1 MIQAAKKIYLTFA
14 AARYILFGME
24 KRIKNPARSRKI
36 LLESALREIHH
47 KGYKAASVNDILA
60 STGLTRG
67 ALYHHFP
74 NKRALGFAALEG
86 IEENIRATWVERLK
100 KCTDPIDALQDMV
113 RTECSHLTD
122 EDIASGCP
130 LNNLAQEMSALD
142 DEFRQRVVKIYNTWR
157 QVIADSLRKG
167 QQEGKVNK
175 AIDPVSTATFLVAS
189 ISGGRGLAKTAQSME
204 MLAVCTDNLARYLE
218 TLRP

>member
-1 MIQAAKKIYLTFA
+1 
-14 AARYILFGME
+14 ME

-36 LLESALREIHH
+36 LLESALREIHL

-86 IEENIRATWVERLK
+86 IEEDIRTTWFERLK
-100 KCTDPIDALQDMV
+100 TCDDPITALQDMV
-113 RTECSHLTD
+113 RSDCRHLSD
-122 EDIASGCP
+122 EDIALGCP

-142 DEFRQRVVKIYNTWR
+142 DGFRQRVIKIYNTWR
-157 QVIADSLRKG
+157 QAIADSLRRG
-167 QQEGKVNK
+167 QQEGIVNRT
-175 AIDPVSTATFLVAS
+175 IDPMSTATFLVAS
-189 ISGGRGLAKTAQSME
+189 LSGGRGLAKTAQSAE

>member
-1 MIQAAKKIYLTFA
+1 
-14 AARYILFGME
+14 ME
-24 KRIKNPARSRKI
+24 KRTKNPSRSRKI

-47 KGYKAASVNDILA
+47 KGYKAASVTNILA

-86 IEENIRATWVERLK
+86 IEENIRTTWIERLQDCK
-100 KCTDPIDALQDMV
+100 DPISILQQMV
-113 RTECSHLTD
+113 RTDCSHLAD
-122 EDIASGCP
+122 DDIALGCP

-142 DEFRQRVVKIYNTWR
+142 DEFRQRVVRIYNTWR
-157 QVIADSLRKG
+157 QAIAESLRKG
-167 QQEGKVNK
+167 QHEGTVNK
-175 AIDPVSTATFLVAS
+175 VIDPMSTATFVVAS
-189 ISGGRGLAKTAQSME
+189 LSGGRGLAKTAQSAE

>member
-1 MIQAAKKIYLTFA
+1 MTIAST
-14 AARYILFGME
+14 RYIMFGME
-24 KRIKNPARSRKI
+24 KRIKNPVRSRRI

-47 KGYKAASVNDILA
+47 KGYKAASVTNILA

-67 ALYHHFP
+67 ALYYHFP

-86 IEENIRATWVERLK
+86 IEENIRTTWVERLQE
-100 KCTDPIDALQDMV
+100 CDDPITALQDMV
-113 RTECSHLTD
+113 RTDCSHLTD
-122 EDIASGCP
+122 EDIALGCP

-142 DEFRQRVVKIYNTWR
+142 DEFRQKVVQIYNTWR
-157 QVIADSLRKG
+157 QAIADSLRRG
-167 QQEGKVNK
+167 QQKGTVNK

-189 ISGGRGLAKTAQSME
+189 LSGGRGLAKTAQSSE

-218 TLRP
+218 TLRT

>member
-1 MIQAAKKIYLTFA
+1 
-14 AARYILFGME
+14 ME
-24 KRIKNPARSRKI
+24 KRTKNPARSRRI

-47 KGYKAASVNDILA
+47 KGYKAASVTNILA

-86 IEENIRATWVERLK
+86 IEEQLRATWVNRLQQ
-100 KCTDPIDALQDMV
+100 CDDPISILQKMV
-113 RTECSHLTD
+113 RNDCSHLAD
-122 EDIASGCP
+122 EDIALGCP

-142 DEFRQRVVKIYNTWR
+142 DEFRQRVVQIYNTWR
-157 QVIADSLRKG
+157 QAIAESLRKG
-167 QQEGKVNK
+167 QHEGTVNK
-175 AIDPVSTATFLVAS
+175 AIDPMSTATFVVAS
-189 ISGGRGLAKTAQSME
+189 LSGGRGLAKTTQSAE

>member
-1 MIQAAKKIYLTFA
+1 
-14 AARYILFGME
+14 ME
-24 KRIKNPARSRKI
+24 KRIKNPARSRRI

-47 KGYKAASVNDILA
+47 KGYKAASVTNILA

-74 NKRALGFAALEG
+74 NKRALGLAALEG
-86 IEENIRATWVERLK
+86 IEQNLRTTWVERLQE
-100 KCTDPIDALQDMV
+100 CADPIDALQDMV
-113 RTECSHLTD
+113 RTDCSQLSD
-122 EDIASGCP
+122 NDIALGCP

-142 DEFRQRVVKIYNTWR
+142 DGFRRRVVQIYNTWR
-157 QVIADSLRKG
+157 QLIADTLRKG

-189 ISGGRGLAKTAQSME
+189 LSGGRGLAKTTQSAE

>member
-1 MIQAAKKIYLTFA
+1 LTFPA
-14 AARYILFGME
+14 ESYILFGME
-24 KRIKNPARSRKI
+24 KRVKNPVRSRRI

-60 STGLTRG
+60 QTGLTRG

-86 IEENIRATWVERLK
+86 IEEGIRTTWIERLQE
-100 KCTDPIDALQDMV
+100 CEDPIDALQDMI
-113 RTECSHLTD
+113 RSDCGHLTD
-122 EDIASGCP
+122 EDIALGCP

-142 DEFRQRVVKIYNTWR
+142 DGFRQRVVRIYNTWR
-157 QVIADSLRKG
+157 QAIADSLRQG
-167 QQEGKVNK
+167 QQNGTVNR

-189 ISGGRGLAKTAQSME
+189 LSGGRGLAKTAQSAE
-204 MLAVCTDNLARYLE
+204 MLAVCTDNLARYIE

>member
-1 MIQAAKKIYLTFA
+1 MTSADK
-14 AARYILFGME
+14 RYKLFGMN
-24 KRIKNPARSRKI
+24 KRVKNPARSRKI

-47 KGYKAASVNDILA
+47 MGYKAASVTNILA
-60 STGLTRG
+60 NTGLTRG

-86 IEENIRATWVERLK
+86 IEEQIRATWINRLLP
-100 KCTDPIDALQDMV
+100 CEDPISTLQEMV
-113 RTECSHLTD
+113 RTDCSQLAD
-122 EDIASGCP
+122 EDIALGCP

-142 DEFRQRVVKIYNTWR
+142 DEFRQRVVQIYNTWR
-157 QVIADSLRKG
+157 QAIADSLRKG
-167 QQEGKVNK
+167 QQQGTVNK

-189 ISGGRGLAKTAQSME
+189 LSGGRGLAKTAQSAE

>member
-1 MIQAAKKIYLTFA
+1 MKKYTLTFNSD
-14 AARYILFGME
+14 RCILLGMN
-24 KRIKNPARSRKI
+24 KRVKNPARSRKI

-47 KGYKAASVNDILA
+47 MGYKAASVTNILA

-86 IEENIRATWVERLK
+86 IEEQIRATWVERLQE
-100 KCTDPIDALQDMV
+100 CEDPISTLQEMV
-113 RTECSHLTD
+113 RTDCSQLAD
-122 EDIASGCP
+122 EDIALGCP

-142 DEFRQRVVKIYNTWR
+142 NEFRQRVVQIYNTWR
-157 QVIADSLRKG
+157 QAIADSLRKG
-167 QQEGKVNK
+167 QQQGAVNK

-189 ISGGRGLAKTAQSME
+189 LSGGRGLAKTAQSAE

>member
-1 MIQAAKKIYLTFA
+1 
-14 AARYILFGME
+14 ME

-74 NKRALGFAALEG
+74 SKRALGFAALEG
-86 IEENIRATWVERLK
+86 IEENIRTTWFERLQE
-100 KCTDPIDALQDMV
+100 CDDPITALQDMV
-113 RTECSHLTD
+113 RTDCSQLTD
-122 EDIASGCP
+122 DDIALGCP

-142 DEFRQRVVKIYNTWR
+142 DEFRQRVVQIYNTWR
-157 QVIADSLRKG
+157 QVIADTLRKG

-189 ISGGRGLAKTAQSME
+189 LSGGRGLAKTAQSAE

-218 TLRP
+218 TLRT